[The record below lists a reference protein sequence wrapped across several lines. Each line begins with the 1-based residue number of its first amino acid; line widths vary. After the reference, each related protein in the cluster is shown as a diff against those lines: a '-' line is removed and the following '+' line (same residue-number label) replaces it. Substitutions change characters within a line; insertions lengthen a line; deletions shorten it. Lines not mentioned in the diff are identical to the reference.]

1 MQNTV
6 LVGKYTLESL
16 TTGMYADPKIIYRE
30 YIQNSVDSLET
41 AVRQDVIEKQSMRI
55 DIILNAE
62 ESSIMIRDNGVGIP
76 SKTAVSTLLNIG
88 HSEKRH
94 TSNRGFR
101 GIGRLGGMSYC
112 DRLVF
117 TTSAE
122 NEPLKTKV
130 SFDCKKL
137 RELLIPGAN
146 EDLNLNDVLTLV
158 TTSEIS
164 DEVSDRHY
172 FVVEMFGVSSF
183 SDLLNLDVV
192 ESYISQVAPVPY
204 KTKRFYYCNELR
216 SYLNKNGYQIEE
228 FPIFI
233 GEDDSHLEPVYKQNR
248 VHYYCDKNKTKSDE
262 ILNIRYFDVRIG
274 DELFAL
280 GWYGECS
287 WTGTIS
293 MSEISGMRIRNGN
306 ILIGD
311 GRTLNP
317 IFREGRFNGWTQGEL
332 FIVTD
337 KLIPNARRDDFEQTE
352 TYNSFI
358 KVLQDGIGYEI
369 SKKIREASVARND
382 TSQKMLI
389 EVQQH
394 VVEAGAA
401 IEEGFNSSTDKE
413 KILSDLSQAQET
425 LRRTKVKPELQEQ
438 KQQLQERLA
447 ERIEEVSDSK
457 NYKLNQINSGIDKKS
472 KKLLAI
478 VSDVLSQKLAKNLVD
493 DIIDAIIMKI
503 NGG

>member
-30 YIQNSVDSLET
+30 YIQNCVDSLET
-41 AVRQDVIEKQSMRI
+41 AVKQNVIEEQSMRI
-55 DIILNAE
+55 DIVLNAD
-62 ESSIMIRDNGVGIP
+62 ESFIKIRDNGVGIP
-76 SKTAVSTLLNIG
+76 SSTAVSTLLNIG

-94 TSNRGFR
+94 TNNRGFR

-122 NEPLKTKV
+122 NESCKTIV

-146 EDLNLNDVLTLV
+146 ESLKLNDVLELV
-158 TTSEIS
+158 TTSKIS
-164 DEVSDRHY
+164 EEMSDRHY
-172 FVVEMFGVSSF
+172 FIVEMFGVSSF
-183 SDLLNLDVV
+183 SDLLNLSVV
-192 ESYISQVAPVPY
+192 TSYISQVAPVPY
-204 KTKRFYYCNELR
+204 KTKRFYYCNELKEFL
-216 SYLNKNGYQIEE
+216 YKNGYAIEE

-233 GEDDSHLEPVYKQNR
+233 GEDDAHLEPVYKPNR
-248 VHYYCDKNKTKSDE
+248 VHYYCDKNKIKNDE

-293 MSEISGMRIRNGN
+293 MSEITGMRIRKGN

-352 TYNSFI
+352 IYSSFI
-358 KVLQDGIGYEI
+358 QTLQEGIGYEI
-369 SKKIREASVARND
+369 SKKIRDASIARND

-389 EVQQH
+389 DAQKQ
-394 VVEAGAA
+394 VVEAGAVL
-401 IEEGFNSSTDKE
+401 EDGFNSSTEKE
-413 KILSDLSQAQET
+413 KLLSDLSQVQEA
-425 LRRTKVKPELQEQ
+425 LKRTKVKPELQEKKRQ
-438 KQQLQERLA
+438 IQEKIA

-457 NYKLNQINSGIDKKS
+457 NFKFNQIKSGVDKKS

-478 VSDVLSQKLAKNLVD
+478 VSEVLSQKLAKNLVD
-493 DIIDAIIMKI
+493 DIINAIIMKI
-503 NGG
+503 NGK